1 VSFQHVEIIRLDLP
15 ANHKYLNILGAC
27 IAELLV
33 RVDGIEEREV
43 LTYNVQLAAHE
54 ACANIIDHAYAGEL
68 ERRIEIMLTLAGP
81 PRQLIIDLHDT
92 GSAFDLS
99 SVPAPDLDQAHDHG
113 YGLFLIR
120 SLMDEVTYTPRSGSN
135 HWCMVKQL

>member
-1 VSFQHVEIIRLDLP
+1 VSFQYVEIVRLDLP
-15 ANHKYLNILGAC
+15 ASHKYLNILGAC

-43 LTYNVQLAAHE
+43 LTYNIQLAAHE
-54 ACANIIDHAYAGEL
+54 ACANIVDHAYAGEL
-68 ERRIEIMLTLAGP
+68 ERRIEIILTLAGP

-99 SVPAPDLDQAHDHG
+99 SVPTPDLDQAHDHG

-120 SLMDEVTYTPRSGSN
+120 SLMDEVTYTPRSGGN